1 MIAPLFQK
9 EQMTTVWLDKIQ
21 GLMLP
26 NGEIL
31 LAGDP
36 LPDEFI
42 KEYKATGQ
50 AGEPP
55 VMLNKKADPDF
66 EKLMDDMIEESEG
79 EKKYLSDII
88 NALDGEKKW
97 LMDIIDAMEK
107 DWKPKKVKK

>member
-1 MIAPLFQK
+1 
-9 EQMTTVWLDKIQ
+9 
-21 GLMLP
+21 MLP
-26 NGEIL
+26 GGEIL

-88 NALDGEKKW
+88 NAIDDEKKW

-107 DWKPKKVKK
+107 DWKPKKSGKK